1 MMLGCG
7 LLLCGAEIV
16 VSAYV
21 LFLWGL
27 RRGRS
32 LSEQGFEPCHKLVG
46 LLGGENQRRKQAEHI
61 GT

>member
-21 LFLWGL
+21 LFLWVL
-27 RRGRS
+27 CRGAM
-32 LSEQGFEPCHKLVG
+32 SEQGFEPCHKLVG